1 MNKYKIMT
9 SNYSDNGW
17 TDAEGAGYTSVCDEN
32 NSFIDNKYI
41 PPQDLYTAG
50 LKCGV
55 YLCDGVYNS
64 FKMYNV
70 LCSCS
75 DITKI
80 GLPAAVDDA
89 YFVYP
94 GFGFQLYSGTSYG
107 GYNSNLYYNNSDQ
120 VKIYHFGG
128 TNWVGTRIYYN
139 GYNSGTTSTTCYP
152 ANYTRGIKI
161 FYKGKQIFC
170 NVF

>member
-17 TDAEGAGYTSVCDEN
+17 TETEGGGLTAVCDQDN
-32 NSFIDNKYI
+32 VFIDSQVI

-55 YLCDGVYNS
+55 YLCDGTYNN
-64 FKMYNV
+64 FKIYNV

-75 DITKI
+75 DITRI
-80 GLPAAVDDA
+80 GLLAGVDNA

-94 GFGFQLYSGTSYG
+94 GFGFQTYTATSYG
-107 GYNSNLYYNNSDQ
+107 GTNSNLYYNNSDQ
-120 VKIYHFGG
+120 VKIFHFGEA
-128 TNWVGTRIYYN
+128 NWTGTRIYQN
-139 GYNSGTTSTTCYP
+139 GYRTGTTGYVSANTTK
-152 ANYTRGIKI
+152 AIKI

-170 NVF
+170 NFY